1 MESKHDFF
9 FKPNCKDMHE
19 DIGARHV
26 GFKGGHACHARER
39 EWVWG
44 VNELV
49 TVHHSSGMRTSSSS
63 LARL

>member
-1 MESKHDFF
+1 
-9 FKPNCKDMHE
+9 MHE